1 MMKRRKI
8 ELRYKVLLGFLAM
21 AFFVT
26 IIRIFL
32 APFLEGRIHPVAQAF
47 IEVALYFIIAYCIG
61 YISTRSNSRDLKELI
76 QSSKKISAGDL
87 TRSIRLKK
95 RFYSDE
101 TTDLAES
108 INQMLANLRELV
120 GHMQRT
126 SINIAESANHLSS
139 TASEMNSST
148 EEVSETVEEISKG
161 AELQAELVEG
171 TSKTV
176 REMAATIELTSNNA
190 QATSTYTTDASNAA
204 QDSGDLA
211 RLAMEKMQ
219 SSFEK
224 MDAGIN
230 QVFTFSDKVQ
240 QIGKIVEVITNIARQ
255 TNLLALNATIEAAR
269 AGEYGKGFAVVA
281 DEVRKLAE
289 NTAQSTEAITQ
300 LVEEIREESG
310 RVAEGMRESTQGINE
325 GREDLATINRSLEGI
340 MQMIQNAANKVKDIS
355 DLSQVQ
361 AEGARDMVR
370 AMDEIAKVTHEN
382 ASSTQEV
389 SAATQEQTASMQEM
403 ASSAQQLNQLS
414 EELRALISRFR
425 ISEDQPPPNGEE
437 R

>member
-1 MMKRRKI
+1 MKRI
-8 ELRYKVLLGFLAM
+8 ELRYKILAGFMLMALFVTVVRIFANPLLGNM
-21 AFFVT
+21 
-26 IIRIFL
+26 
-32 APFLEGRIHPVAQAF
+32 HPVLSAF
-47 IEVALYFIIAYCIG
+47 IEGAVYFLAAYVIG
-61 YISTRSNSRDLKELI
+61 FFITRRTGENLGDLIGNARRISD
-76 QSSKKISAGDL
+76 GDL
-87 TRSIRLKK
+87 TRSIKIK
-95 RFYSDE
+95 QTPYSDE
-101 TTDLAES
+101 TTDLADS
-108 INQMLANLRELV
+108 INQMLANFRELV

-126 SINIAESANHLSS
+126 AINIADSANHLSS
-139 TASEMNSST
+139 TSEQMNSST
-148 EEVSETVEEISKG
+148 EEVSGTVEEISRG

-190 QATSTYTTDASNAA
+190 QATSDYATDAAQAA

-211 RLAMEKMQ
+211 MLTMEKMQ

-224 MDAGIN
+224 MDTGIN
-230 QVFTFSDKVQ
+230 HVFKFSEKVQ

-289 NTAQSTEAITQ
+289 NTAQSTEAITTI
-300 LVEEIREESG
+300 VEEIKDESG
-310 RVAEGMRESTQGINE
+310 RVVDSMRESTQSINE
-325 GREDLATINRSLEGI
+325 GREDLATINQSLEGVV
-340 MQMIQNAANKVKDIS
+340 MMIQNAANKVKDIS

-382 ASSTQEV
+382 ASSTQQV

-403 ASSAQQLNQLS
+403 ASSAQELSQLS
-414 EELRALISRFR
+414 DELKALIRRFR
-425 ISEDQPPPNGEE
+425 ISEDQFEDEE
-437 R
+437 TYD

>member
-1 MMKRRKI
+1 MKGKI
-8 ELRYKVLLGFLAM
+8 ELRYRIILGFLVM
-21 AFFVT
+21 AFFVM
-26 IIRIFL
+26 IIRIVVVS
-32 APFLEGRIHPVAQAF
+32 PLEGKIHPVFQA
-47 IEVALYFIIAYCIG
+47 ALEAAIYFIVAYVIG
-61 YISTRSNSRDLKELI
+61 YLLTRRTARDLAELI
-76 QSSKKISAGDL
+76 ENSKRISSGDL
-87 TRSIRLKK
+87 TRSVKLNQR
-95 RFYSDE
+95 RYADE
-101 TTDLAES
+101 TSNLADN

-120 GHMQRT
+120 GHIQRT
-126 SINIAESANHLSS
+126 AINITDSAGHLSS
-139 TASEMNSST
+139 TAEEMNSST
-148 EEVSETVEEISKG
+148 EEVAGTVEEISHG

-190 QATSTYTTDASNAA
+190 QATSTYATEAAQAA

-211 RLAMEKMQ
+211 MLAMEKMQ

-224 MDAGIN
+224 MDTGIN
-230 QVFTFSDKVQ
+230 HVFKFSEKVQ

-289 NTAQSTEAITQ
+289 NTANSTEAITM
-300 LVEEIREESG
+300 LVEEIKEESS
-310 RVAEGMRESTQGINE
+310 RVVGSMREGTQGINE
-325 GREDLATINRSLEGI
+325 GREDLSTINRSLEGI
-340 MQMIQNAANKVKDIS
+340 MQMIQNSADKVKDIS

-382 ASSTQEV
+382 ASSTEEV
-389 SAATQEQTASMQEM
+389 SAATQQQTASMQEM
-403 ASSAQQLNQLS
+403 ASSAQQLSQLS
-414 EELRALISRFR
+414 DELKALISRFR
-425 ISEDQPPPNGEE
+425 ISEDQSELEE
-437 R
+437 

>member
-1 MMKRRKI
+1 MKPRIEFRYRILIGFFLMALFVIIIRASIVPRLEYLGFWPLLII
-8 ELRYKVLLGFLAM
+8 EL
-21 AFFVT
+21 
-26 IIRIFL
+26 
-32 APFLEGRIHPVAQAF
+32 
-47 IEVALYFIIAYCIG
+47 ALYALTAVVVG
-61 YISTRSNSRDLKELI
+61 LLMTSRTAEDLKELI
-76 QSSKKISAGDL
+76 NSSTRISSGDL
-87 TRSIRLKK
+87 TRSVKLKSRL
-95 RFYSDE
+95 YSDE
-101 TTDLAES
+101 TTDLADS

-126 SINIAESANHLSS
+126 AINMADSAKHLS
-139 TASEMNSST
+139 TTSEQMNSST
-148 EEVSETVEEISKG
+148 EEVASTVEEISKG

-190 QATSTYTTDASNAA
+190 QATSDYASEAAIAA

-211 RLAMEKMQ
+211 MLTMQKMQ

-224 MDAGIN
+224 MDTGIN
-230 QVFTFSDKVQ
+230 HVFKFSGKVQ

-289 NTAQSTEAITQ
+289 NTAKSAEAITN
-300 LVEEIREESG
+300 LVEEIKDESG
-310 RVAEGMRESTQGINE
+310 RVVESMRESTQGLNE
-325 GREDLATINRSLEGI
+325 GREDLMTINRSLEGI
-340 MQMIQNAANKVKDIS
+340 MTMIQNAANKVKDIS

-382 ASSTQEV
+382 ASGTEEV
-389 SAATQEQTASMQEM
+389 SAATQEQAASMEEM
-403 ASSAQQLNQLS
+403 ASSAQELNQLS
-414 EELRALISRFR
+414 DELKALISRFK
-425 ISEDQPPPNGEE
+425 ISAE
-437 R
+437 